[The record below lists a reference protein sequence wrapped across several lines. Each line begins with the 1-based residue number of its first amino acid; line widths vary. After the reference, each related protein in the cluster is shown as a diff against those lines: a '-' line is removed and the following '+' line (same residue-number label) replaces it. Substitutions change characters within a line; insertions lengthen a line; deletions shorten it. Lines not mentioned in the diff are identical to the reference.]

1 MNKKNILIIGLIFC
15 LLLPMVYGQK
25 KHKTVRPAFEIKF
38 VLDGLD
44 EDTMLYVANYYAD
57 KTYMQDSLY
66 LSKKEPHTFVYSGDT
81 LPPRGVYVLA
91 NQNKIK
97 YLEFI
102 IDTSY
107 FFTIRTQNIDSKN
120 PDFVNCIVFENSPDN
135 VEMSDFFKK
144 ISHYQRQIFKLNKDI
159 AALESEKKPDKKLIQ
174 QTKKELDAWQDS
186 NYQYCEYFVAQHG
199 TTSLFGR
206 TQRLAQDVEVPE
218 EIRNI
223 KDQSTQEIASY
234 NYYLNH
240 YWDNCDFSEGA
251 LIYTPVFHPR
261 LVKYFDKVVP
271 PVVDSIIKYAD
282 ILVEKSKASTELFKY
297 IVWYITSKYER
308 SQYVGH
314 DAVFVHMVLNY
325 YAKGLCPWTD
335 EAVLERMIERAEQL
349 DGVLLGKVAPELYMF
364 DTNERF
370 ISSHSFN
377 KKYTIMWFWDV
388 TCGHCKTVT
397 PILVDFYNRAKDSL
411 DFEVYAVCITSD
423 TASWKRAIVSRQLPF
438 VNVGGNRANLDYRK
452 VYGVTTTPY
461 IYVLDREKKIICKKI
476 GVEQLE
482 SFLRNHEAGKRIY

>member
-1 MNKKNILIIGLIFC
+1 MNKIKALIFSLIFC
-15 LLLPMVYGQK
+15 LLGTMVYGQK
-25 KHKTVRPAFEIKF
+25 KHKATRPAFEIKF
-38 VLDGLD
+38 VMNGFE

-57 KTYMQDSLY
+57 KTYMQDSLF
-66 LSKKEPHTFVYSGDT
+66 LSKKEPHTFVFSGDT
-81 LPPRGVYVLA
+81 LPPRGVYILA
-91 NQNKIK
+91 NQNKVK

-107 FFTIRTQNIDSKN
+107 FFTLRTQDIDSKS
-120 PDFVNCIVFENSPDN
+120 PDFINNIVFEGSPDN
-135 VEMSDFFKK
+135 IEMNVFFKK
-144 ISHYQRQIFKLNKDI
+144 VSYFQGKIFKINKDI
-159 AALESEKKPDKKLIQ
+159 SLLESEKKPDKKLIQ
-174 QTKKELDAWQDS
+174 QMKKELESWQDS
-186 NYQYCEYFVAQHG
+186 NYNYCADFVAQHG

-206 TQRLAQDVEVPE
+206 TQRLAQDVDIPE
-218 EIRNI
+218 EIQ
-223 KDQSTQEIASY
+223 KGEDVVTY

-251 LIYTPVFHPR
+251 LIYTPVFQPK

-271 PVVDSIIKYAD
+271 PIVDSIIKYAD
-282 ILVEKSKASTELFKY
+282 ILVEKAKASPELFKY
-297 IVWYITSKYER
+297 VVWYITNKYER

-335 EAVLERMIERAEQL
+335 EAVLERMVERAEQL
-349 DGVLLGKVAPELYMF
+349 DKVLLGKVAPELYMF

-370 ISSHSFN
+370 ISSHSFD
-377 KKYTIMWFWDV
+377 KKYTILWFWDV
-388 TCGHCKTVT
+388 TCGHCKSVT
-397 PILVDFYNRAKDSL
+397 PTLVEFYNRAKDSL

-423 TASWKRAIVSRQLPF
+423 TASWKKAIVSRQLPF
-438 VNVGGNRANLDYRK
+438 VNVGGNRANMDYRQ
-452 VYGVTTTPY
+452 VFGVTTTPY

-482 SFLRNHEAGKRIY
+482 SFLKDHEAGKRIY